1 METKQWILTLFTKGG
16 EEIDST
22 TITATDRAD
31 ALVIAKRFLMF
42 QGLSHVKRT
51 LTIKK

>member
-22 TITATDRAD
+22 TITATDRVG
-31 ALVIAKRFLMF
+31 ALAITKRFLMF
-42 QGLSHVKRT
+42 QGLSNVKRT
-51 LTIKK
+51 LTLKK